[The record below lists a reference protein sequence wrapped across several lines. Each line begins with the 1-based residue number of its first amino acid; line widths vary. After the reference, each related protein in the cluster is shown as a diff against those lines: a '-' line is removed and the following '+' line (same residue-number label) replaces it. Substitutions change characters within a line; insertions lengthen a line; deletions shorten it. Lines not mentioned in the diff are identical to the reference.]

1 MKKTFPSI
9 VLVLAILALPAFGA
23 QNFTIGTTS
32 MGSTWQIYGTVF
44 GNIIAKTLPDTTA
57 SIQITNGP
65 AQNIQLIEAGEMKI
79 GMATDPVAYDGWT
92 GAGWARGKQHQKVR
106 ALFAIP
112 ASYIQAVALASRT
125 DLNSIRDMEGKRVLL
140 QAPGASVDVVLRAS
154 FEALGIKTA
163 ENVYIGP
170 VPAIDMLKE
179 GRLDVHAVAS
189 PAFPSNY
196 YVELQLTTDIKLLG
210 IEDEDY
216 NKILEKYPYFNKAA
230 IPAGSYKNQEKDIQ
244 TFILSNFFVVDKDLP
259 EDMVYR
265 LVKAVFENREE
276 FVKADTFGS
285 AVTPENALRVAIP
298 LHPGAIRYYQEI
310 GLTVPE
316 RLIPKQ

>member
-1 MKKTFPSI
+1 MKKTFLSI

-44 GNIIAKTLPDTTA
+44 GNIIAKTLPYHCVHSDHERSGA
-57 SIQITNGP
+57 EHS
-65 AQNIQLIEAGEMKI
+65 ADRSREMKI